1 MTGELLSIFV
11 LVIVLLGYE
20 LVAKVRE
27 HKQLSSFY
35 EVDRRSTSLEQTI
48 KDRSLNLR
56 KHRKH
61 HAPKD

>member
-1 MTGELLSIFV
+1 MTGELLSILV

-20 LVAKVRE
+20 LVAKGRE

-61 HAPKD
+61 HVPKD